1 MAHLVSERSNIKG
14 HRSRLRATFA
24 LALVGTFGVVG
35 EAQALEPLSAYLRS
49 AKTSSFDAR
58 EQRATL
64 AQRESEV
71 TATHYRLLPV
81 LGAQGTYTRNQY
93 EAVLGDKVIVPE
105 NQVDLYLTANLTLID
120 VGQWEK
126 IGAAKRTR
134 EAAES
139 RQKSTSLDVER
150 QVTRDYYQVVASEA
164 VKAAARSTLEAAE
177 KNLAYVQA
185 RKSAGFAQ
193 ELDAKRA
200 EAEVAKDKQL
210 VADASYQVAVARRT
224 LGTDSGLVPTEGA
237 PALALDAAALESGE
251 GSLAEAE
258 GKNLDAHP
266 QVRAAADETRAA
278 ERSATATRATWL
290 PTLAVAAQER
300 LTNATGFQDKSSI
313 YALSAT
319 VAVKFDMSQLA
330 TANAQAEAAS
340 VAKVREERA
349 RAQTRDRVFVA
360 WQAVHAALD
369 KARSA
374 RAGLEASKLAVSIA
388 KQRYEAGTATFLDVV
403 TAERD
408 AFQAEVTRIQV
419 DADLAFARADLR
431 IAGGSSIEDS
441 RTP

>member
-14 HRSRLRATFA
+14 RPSRIRATFA
-24 LALVGTFGVVG
+24 LALLGTFGVVG

-93 EAVLGDKVIVPE
+93 EAVVGDKVIVPE

-150 QVTRDYYQVVASEA
+150 QVTHDYYQVVASEA
-164 VKAAARSTLEAAE
+164 VKAAALRTLEAAE
-177 KNLAYVQA
+177 KNLAYVQT

-210 VADASYQVAVARRT
+210 VADASYQVAVARRS
-224 LGTDSGLVPTEGA
+224 LATDSGLAPTEGA
-237 PALALDAAALESGE
+237 PALDAGQVEGGE

-266 QVRAAADETRAA
+266 QVRAAVDETRAA

-300 LTNATGFQDKSSI
+300 LTNATGFQDRSSI

-330 TANAQAEAAS
+330 TANAQAETAA
-340 VAKVREERA
+340 VAKVREERT
-349 RAQTRDRVFVA
+349 RAQARDRVFVA
-360 WQAVHAALD
+360 WQAVHSAID

-374 RAGLEASKLAVSIA
+374 RAGLEASKLAVNIA

>member
-1 MAHLVSERSNIKG
+1 MAHIVSERSNIVG
-14 HRSRLRATFA
+14 CRWRVGAALG
-24 LALVGTFGVVG
+24 LALLLGSAL
-35 EAQALEPLSAYLRS
+35 ERQALALEPLSAHLRS
-49 AKTSSFDAR
+49 AKASSFDAR

-64 AQRESEV
+64 AQRASES
-71 TATHYRLLPV
+71 TASTYRLLPV
-81 LGAQGTYTRNQY
+81 LGVQGTYTRNQY
-93 EAVLGDKVIVPE
+93 EAIVGNKVIVPE

-126 IGAAKRTR
+126 MGAANRTH

-139 RQKSTSLDVER
+139 RLKSTALDVER
-150 QVTRDYYQVVASEA
+150 LVTRDYYQVVAAEA
-164 VKAAARSTLEAAE
+164 VKSAALRTLEAAE
-177 KNLAYVQA
+177 KNLAYVET

-200 EAEVAKDKQL
+200 EAEVAKDRQL
-210 VADASYQVAVARRT
+210 VADASYQVAVARRS
-224 LGTDSGLVPTEGA
+224 LGTDSGLTPSEGA
-237 PALALDAAALESGE
+237 PTLGGDAAQLEGRE
-251 GSLAEAE
+251 GTLAESE
-258 GKNLDAHP
+258 GKNLEAHP

-278 ERSATATRATWL
+278 ERTATATRATWL
-290 PTLAVAAQER
+290 PTLSVAAQER
-300 LTNATGFQDKSSI
+300 LTNATGFQDRSSI

-319 VAVKFDMSQLA
+319 VAVKFDVSQLA
-330 TANAQAEAAS
+330 TANAQAESAV
-340 VAKVREERA
+340 VAKVREERT
-349 RAQTRDRVFVA
+349 RAQARDRVFVA

-403 TAERD
+403 TSERD

-431 IAGGSSIEDS
+431 IAGGSSVDES
-441 RTP
+441 RAP

>member
-1 MAHLVSERSNIKG
+1 MAHLVSERSNTKG
-14 HRSRLRATFA
+14 HRSRLRASFA
-24 LALVGTFGVVG
+24 LALLGTFGLVG
-35 EAQALEPLSAYLRS
+35 EAQALEPLSAHLRA
-49 AKTSSFDAR
+49 AKGTSFDAR
-58 EQRATL
+58 ELRATL
-64 AQRESEV
+64 SQRESEV
-71 TATHYRLLPV
+71 TASQYRLLPV

-93 EAVLGDKVIVPE
+93 EAVVGDKVIVPE

-126 IGAAKRTR
+126 IGAAKRTH

-139 RQKSTSLDVER
+139 RQRSTSLDVER

-164 VKAAARSTLEAAE
+164 VKSAALRTLEAAE

-224 LGTDSGLVPTEGA
+224 LGTDSGLAPSEGA
-237 PALALDAAALESGE
+237 PVLEAGQVEGGE

-290 PTLAVAAQER
+290 PTLSVAAQER
-300 LTNATGFQDKSSI
+300 LTNATGFQDRSSI

-330 TANAQAEAAS
+330 TANAQSEAAA

-349 RAQTRDRVFVA
+349 RAQARDRVFVA